1 MMPNNKVYLP
11 SIFSFVFL
19 FCSLSSFG
27 QILLK
32 DKKSHVDTKT
42 FLQTDSALLKL
53 DIYYQGQITEKKP
66 TLLFVFGG
74 GFVLGR
80 RDSKLYEPYFNTLI
94 EHGFKVVSVD
104 YRLGLKGKK
113 FPTPFNTSNLR
124 SAIDTATAD
133 VYRATDY
140 LLKNAKTLGIDT
152 GMIIISGSSAGAIT
166 ALHADYNKRN
176 ATPLSAKLPA
186 NFQYKGVISFAGAI
200 LSYQGAP
207 KYTIAPAPT
216 MFFHGTADKL
226 VPYNKVRLFN
236 RGFFGSK
243 YLAQRF
249 RKNNYPYYFQY
260 VQDMGHEIA
269 GSPMAENLPDILW
282 FIENYIV
289 KHKRYFMEVDF
300 KDADKKRTFNISAA
314 KKIAGN

>member
-1 MMPNNKVYLP
+1 MPNNKVYPLNLL
-11 SIFSFVFL
+11 FLGFL
-19 FCSLSSFG
+19 FSSLASFG
-27 QILLK
+27 QIVLK
-32 DKKSHVDTKT
+32 DKKSRVETKI
-42 FLQTDSALLKL
+42 FSQTDSTPLKL
-53 DIYYQGQITEKKP
+53 DIYYQGEITEKKP

-80 RDSKLYEPYFNTLI
+80 RDSKLYEPYFNSLI

-133 VYRATDY
+133 VYKATAY
-140 LLKNAKTLGIDT
+140 IIKNAKALGIDT
-152 GMIIISGSSAGAIT
+152 GMVIISGSSAGAIT
-166 ALHADYNKRN
+166 ALNADYNKRN
-176 ATPLSAKLPA
+176 ATPLAANLPL

-200 LSYQGAP
+200 LSYKGAP
-207 KYTIAPAPT
+207 KYAMAPAPT

-243 YLAQRF
+243 YLAHRF

-282 FIENYIV
+282 FIENYVV
-289 KHKRYFMEVDF
+289 KHKRYFMDVDF
-300 KDADKKRTFNISAA
+300 KDADKKRTFNLSAA
-314 KKIAGN
+314 KKVIGN

>member
-1 MMPNNKVYLP
+1 MMSQNRVYPLNLL
-11 SIFSFVFL
+11 FFVFL
-19 FCSLSSFG
+19 FSSLSSFA
-27 QILLK
+27 QIVLK
-32 DKKSHVDTKT
+32 DKKSQVETKI
-42 FLQTDSALLKL
+42 FSQTDTAALKL
-53 DIYYQGQITEKKP
+53 DIYYQGGISEKKP
-66 TLLFVFGG
+66 TILFVFGG

-113 FPTPFNTSNLR
+113 FPSPFNTSNLR
-124 SAIDTATAD
+124 SAIDTATTD
-133 VYRATDY
+133 VYKATDY
-140 LLKNAKTLGIDT
+140 IIKNAKALGIDT

-176 ATPLSAKLPA
+176 ATPLAAKLPA
-186 NFQYKGVISFAGAI
+186 GFQYKGVISFAGAI
-200 LSYQGAP
+200 LSYKGAP
-207 KYTIAPAPT
+207 KYAIAPAPT
-216 MFFHGTADKL
+216 MLFHGTADKL

-243 YLAQRF
+243 YLAHRF
-249 RKNNYPYYFQY
+249 RKNSYPYYFQY

-282 FIENYIV
+282 FIENYVV
-289 KHKRYFMEVDF
+289 KHKRYFMDVDF
-300 KDADKKRTFNISAA
+300 KDADKKRTFNLSAA
-314 KKIAGN
+314 KKVIGN

>member
-1 MMPNNKVYLP
+1 MPNNKVFPLNLL
-11 SIFSFVFL
+11 FLGFL
-19 FCSLSSFG
+19 FSSLASFG
-27 QILLK
+27 QIVLK
-32 DKKSHVDTKT
+32 DKKSRVETKI
-42 FLQTDSALLKL
+42 FSQTDSTPLKL
-53 DIYYQGQITEKKP
+53 DIYYQGEITEKKH

-80 RDSKLYEPYFNTLI
+80 RDSKLYEPYFNRLI

-133 VYRATDY
+133 VYKATAY
-140 LLKNAKTLGIDT
+140 IIKNAKALGIDT
-152 GMIIISGSSAGAIT
+152 GMVIISGSSAGAIT

-176 ATPLSAKLPA
+176 ATPLAANLPL

-207 KYTIAPAPT
+207 KYAMAPAPT

-243 YLAQRF
+243 YLAHRF

-269 GSPMAENLPDILW
+269 GSPMTENLPDILW
-282 FIENYIV
+282 FIENYVV
-289 KHKRYFMEVDF
+289 KHKRYFMDVDF
-300 KDADKKRTFNISAA
+300 KDADKKRTFNLSAA
-314 KKIAGN
+314 KKVIGN

>member
-1 MMPNNKVYLP
+1 MPNNKVYPLNLL
-11 SIFSFVFL
+11 FLGFL
-19 FCSLSSFG
+19 FSSVASFG
-27 QILLK
+27 QIVLK
-32 DKKSHVDTKT
+32 DKKSRVETKI
-42 FLQTDSALLKL
+42 FSQTDSTSLKL
-53 DIYYQGQITEKKP
+53 DIYYQGEITEKKP

-74 GFVLGR
+74 GFVLGH
-80 RDSKLYEPYFNTLI
+80 RDSKLYEPYFNSLI

-133 VYRATDY
+133 VYKATAY
-140 LLKNAKTLGIDT
+140 IIKNAKALGIDT
-152 GMIIISGSSAGAIT
+152 GMVIISGSSAGAIT

-176 ATPLSAKLPA
+176 VTPLAANLPL

-207 KYTIAPAPT
+207 KYATPPAPT

-243 YLAQRF
+243 YLAHRF

-269 GSPMAENLPDILW
+269 GSPMTENLPDILW
-282 FIENYIV
+282 FIENYVV
-289 KHKRYFMEVDF
+289 KHKRYFMDVDF
-300 KDADKKRTFNISAA
+300 KDADKKRTFNLSAA
-314 KKIAGN
+314 KKVIGN

>member
-1 MMPNNKVYLP
+1 MPNNRIYPL
-11 SIFSFVFL
+11 SIFFLVFL
-19 FCSLSSFG
+19 FSYLSSSG
-27 QILLK
+27 QIVLK
-32 DKKSHVDTKT
+32 DKKYRVETKI
-42 FLQTDSALLKL
+42 FSETDSVPLKL

-80 RDSKLYEPYFNTLI
+80 RDSKLYEQYFNTLI

-113 FPTPFNTSNLR
+113 FPTPFNTSNLKA
-124 SAIDTATAD
+124 AIDTATAD
-133 VYRATDY
+133 VFKATAY
-140 LLKNAKTLGIDT
+140 LLKNSKTLGVDT
-152 GMIIISGSSAGAIT
+152 SMIIISGSSAGAIT

-176 ATPLSAKLPA
+176 ATPLAAALPA

-200 LSYQGAP
+200 LSYKGAP
-207 KYTIAPAPT
+207 KYAVAPAPT
-216 MFFHGTADKL
+216 MLFHGTDDKL

-243 YLAQRF
+243 YLAHQF
-249 RKNNYPYYFQY
+249 KKNNYPYYFQY

-300 KDADKKRTFNISAA
+300 KDADKKRTFNLSAA
-314 KKIAGN
+314 KKVIGN